1 MAARM
6 PLTSRLLSY
15 LMQSKLRLI
24 SALLSVGM
32 FVGVVG
38 CSTGGSAKKVCYPV
52 KGELTVAG
60 KPADGATVILQPKEA
75 NRDEWS
81 DGYPR
86 ATVGPD
92 GKFQVSTY
100 GENDGAPTG
109 DYVVLVSW
117 EAPNPTNEETSGP
130 DRLGGRY
137 IDPAKS
143 KLTATVE
150 PRPTELPP
158 IRLP

>member
-1 MAARM
+1 MQL
-6 PLTSRLLSY
+6 PSRLSSIL
-15 LMQSKLRLI
+15 LLVCA
-24 SALLSVGM
+24 ALL
-32 FVGVVG
+32 FVG
-38 CSTGGSAKKVCYPV
+38 CSQSGLKKKVCYPV
-52 KGELTVAG
+52 RGELTVAG

-75 NRDEWS
+75 NREEWS
-81 DGYPR
+81 EGFPR
-86 ATVGPD
+86 ATVGAD

-100 GENDGAPTG
+100 GENDGAPAG
-109 DYVVLVSW
+109 DYIILVSW
-117 EAPNPTNEETSGP
+117 LVPNPANEEASGP

-137 IDPAKS
+137 IEPDKS